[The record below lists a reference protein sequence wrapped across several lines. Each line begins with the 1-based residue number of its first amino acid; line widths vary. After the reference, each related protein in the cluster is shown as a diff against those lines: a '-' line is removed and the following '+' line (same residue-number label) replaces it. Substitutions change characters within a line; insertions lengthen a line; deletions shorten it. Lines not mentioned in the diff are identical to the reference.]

1 MKVRF
6 TIFSFL
12 CLIIH
17 FFMFYYTI
25 AFNVIYEKSSSALME
40 SSMLSLFLAW
50 FVIEIGT
57 AFAQAGFRSIAVKYP
72 SLR

>member
-1 MKVRF
+1 
-6 TIFSFL
+6 
-12 CLIIH
+12 
-17 FFMFYYTI
+17 MFYYTI